1 MGILFIIFFI
11 AIISLFLLPS
21 IILSLI
27 STVISWF
34 GFLRRKPG
42 NAKSHGDERVRYT
55 RSSGNGAKEGKG
67 KQGKLFDKDEGE
79 YVDFEEI
86 K

>member
-11 AIISLFLLPS
+11 AIIFLFLLPS

-34 GFLRRKPG
+34 GFFRRKPG
-42 NAKSHGDERVRYT
+42 NAKSHGDDRVRYT